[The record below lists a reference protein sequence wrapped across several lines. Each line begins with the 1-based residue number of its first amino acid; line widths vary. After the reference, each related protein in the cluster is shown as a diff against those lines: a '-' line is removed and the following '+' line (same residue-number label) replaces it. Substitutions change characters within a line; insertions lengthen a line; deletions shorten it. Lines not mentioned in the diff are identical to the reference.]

1 MGLASKDGMLIDS
14 TIVRADASCHS
25 MVEINL
31 SPEQYQKKL
40 NRKDKP
46 KKKLSGARYTGEVD
60 RNKMGKRR
68 RDINRLS
75 ARKRQTTDSDA
86 TITRKSGAG
95 SHLSYKAHI
104 APQIQMEL
112 LP

>member
-1 MGLASKDGMLIDS
+1 MYI
-14 TIVRADASCHS
+14 
-25 MVEINL
+25 
-31 SPEQYQKKL
+31 SPEQYLGKL

-46 KKKLSGARYTGEVD
+46 KKKLGGACYTGEVD
-60 RNKMGKRR
+60 RNKMGKRI

-75 ARKRQTTDSDA
+75 ARKKSTTDSNA